1 MDVLPSPRK
10 CIYNNNIQH
19 YYYIIIVVPPRKLK
33 SFLFTFIF
41 YDFNKVRFII
51 VI

>member
-1 MDVLPSPRK
+1 MDILQSQTMYLY
-10 CIYNNNIQH
+10 IYN
-19 YYYIIIVVPPRKLK
+19 IVICIVPPQKLK